1 MSEFRRNGSSSFPP
15 EVHVS
20 YITAF
25 DVREDRR
32 RKIPSSKTFITFGKQ
47 SFHHLARRR
56 GTSAP
61 DQDQGFNSRSQ
72 PGGLRSLAAVEPN
85 EPALPL
91 RFFCSMLVSVSFA

>member
-1 MSEFRRNGSSSFPP
+1 M
-15 EVHVS
+15 S

-25 DVREDRR
+25 DVRDDRR

-56 GTSAP
+56 GTSAL
-61 DQDQGFNSRSQ
+61 QIRIKASIVALNL
-72 PGGLRSLAAVEPN
+72 GLRSLAAVEPN